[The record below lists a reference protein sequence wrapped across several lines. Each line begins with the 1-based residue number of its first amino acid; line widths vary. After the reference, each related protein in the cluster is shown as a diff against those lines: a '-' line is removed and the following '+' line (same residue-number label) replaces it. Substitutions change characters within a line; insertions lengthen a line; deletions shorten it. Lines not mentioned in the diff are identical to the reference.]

1 MGVGCGLE
9 RATTEEGAM
18 ASEREWVARYV
29 PDVRYQQ
36 NVYAR
41 ALAEELRPGA
51 SWLELGAGS
60 KVHRGW
66 VGVPEAELVARAA
79 LLVGADLDLPGLRA
93 NRHLHAGVMSDA
105 ARLPFGDAAFDLV
118 TSNMVVEHLA
128 DPASAFR
135 EVRRVLRPGGAW
147 LFVTPCSGYPVIAL
161 SRLLPANLRSRL
173 AQVVEG
179 RRSADI
185 FPTHY
190 RCNTPGR
197 VRRLAAAAGLA
208 AEEVLTFNSFPFFRR
223 PPLILVEGAWIRVTD
238 RLGPVGMRSNLLAR
252 LRRPVEAAA

>member
-66 VGVPEAELVARAA
+66 VGVPEAE
-79 LLVGADLDLPGLRA
+79 
-93 NRHLHAGVMSDA
+93 
-105 ARLPFGDAAFDLV
+105 
-118 TSNMVVEHLA
+118 
-128 DPASAFR
+128 
-135 EVRRVLRPGGAW
+135 
-147 LFVTPCSGYPVIAL
+147 
-161 SRLLPANLRSRL
+161 
-173 AQVVEG
+173 VVEG

-185 FPTHY
+185 LPTRY